1 MTIAKLPPHSLEA
14 EQAVL
19 GGLMLDNNAW
29 LNIAGRVT
37 EEDFYREDHRLIF
50 RAIQDLAEN
59 NKPYDIVTL
68 SEWLKARGQ
77 QDATGGLAYLGTL
90 ANETPSSANIVAY
103 ADIVREQSVL
113 RQLISAGVTIS
124 EMGYSP
130 DGRPVSE
137 LLNAAESHVF
147 AIAEQT
153 KRGKRD
159 FQSVGPVVLEIAEK
173 TYQLF
178 ESNEEGLTGVPTG
191 LKRFD
196 EKTNGMQKGDLIIIA
211 ARPAMG
217 KTSLAMNIVENAA
230 IKHGV
235 PTLVFSM
242 EMSASQLVTRMIA
255 SLGRIDQQRI
265 RTGKLLDSEWPRFTS
280 ATTMITEAKKCI
292 FVDDSSSLNPTE
304 MHARARRAQRE
315 HQIGLIIIDYL
326 QLMTVPGTRENRT
339 TEVSA
344 ISRSLKALARDLNV
358 PVIALSQVN
367 RAAEKNPDSRPRLAD
382 LRESGSIEQDADV
395 VVFIHRED
403 YQNPES
409 EKAGQAELIIAK
421 QRNGP
426 TGKVDVAF
434 LHGSTRFEN
443 LAEDYYGQEA
453 HG

>member
-1 MTIAKLPPHSLEA
+1 MTLAKLPPHSIEA

-19 GGLMLDNNAW
+19 GGLMLDNQAW
-29 LNIAGRVT
+29 LELAGRVT

-50 RAIQDLAEN
+50 RAIQHQAEN
-59 NKPYDIVTL
+59 NKPYDVVTL
-68 SEWLKARGQ
+68 SEWLKARDQ
-77 QDATGGLAYLGTL
+77 QEDAGGLAYLGTL

-130 DGRPVSE
+130 EGRGVSE
-137 LLNAAESHVF
+137 LLNEAERKVF

-153 KRGKRD
+153 KRGKQD
-159 FQSVGPVVLEIAEK
+159 YQSVGPVVLEIAEE
-173 TYQLF
+173 TYRLF
-178 ESNEEGLTGVPTG
+178 ETEGSGLTGVPTG

-196 EKTNGMQKGDLIIIA
+196 EKTNGLQKGDLIIIA

-242 EMSASQLVTRMIA
+242 EMSSSQLVTRMIA

-265 RTGKLLDSEWPRFTS
+265 RTGKLQDSEWPRFTS
-280 ATTMITEAKKCI
+280 ATTMITEASRCI
-292 FVDDSSSLNPTE
+292 FVDDSSTLNPTE
-304 MHARARRAQRE
+304 LHARARRAQRE
-315 HQIGLIIIDYL
+315 HHIGLIIVDYL
-326 QLMTVPGTRENRT
+326 QLMTVPSTRENRT

-344 ISRSLKALARDLNV
+344 ISRSLKALARDLKV

-409 EKAGQAELIIAK
+409 EKSGQAELIIAK

-434 LHGSTRFEN
+434 LHSSTRFEN